1 MRKRRLIWR
10 LFPTYLLITILSLM
24 AVSWYTVRYV
34 DDFYY
39 RQKAEDL
46 EARALI
52 FREQIQDRFLSLE
65 REEVDRRSKE
75 AGGNS
80 NTRFTVILT
89 SGVVVGDTE
98 EDPARMEN
106 HAGRPE
112 IQTAMEGKTGQ
123 SVRYSA
129 TLAQRMMYVA
139 VPIYGEE
146 GIVAV
151 ARASVPVTSID
162 LVLGIIKNRIAL
174 WGLLIALLAAAISLF
189 VSRRISLP
197 LEEMK
202 KGSEKFA
209 RGELSTRLAVP
220 DTMEMGGLAEAMNL
234 MASRLDER
242 IRTVVQQRNELEAVL
257 SSMVEG
263 VMAFNT
269 EERLISIN
277 KAAARWL
284 EIEPEKA
291 EGRIIQEVVRN
302 IELQNFVSTTLA
314 TEEPGEI
321 EIILRGEEERF
332 LQVHGTILR
341 AAEGSVFGVLI
352 VLNDVTSLRRLERVR
367 RDFVANVSHELKTP
381 ITSITGAVET
391 LVNGAMEDKEDARRF
406 LNIIGKQ
413 SDRLGLLVDDLL
425 TLARVEQE
433 AERSGIEMDQAD
445 INSLIKDAMEASR
458 DAAVAKDISLELESQ
473 EGLLVNLNRSLM
485 TQAVFN
491 LIDNALKYS
500 DPGKSVRISASRE
513 DGRVVIRIS
522 DQGWGIEE
530 KHQTRLFERFYRVDK
545 GRSRE
550 LGGTGLGLAIV
561 KHIVQ
566 AHGGGVSVESKPG
579 KGSTFTIHLPS
590 ATEQE

>member
-1 MRKRRLIWR
+1 
-10 LFPTYLLITILSLM
+10 
-24 AVSWYTVRYV
+24 
-34 DDFYY
+34 
-39 RQKAEDL
+39 
-46 EARALI
+46 
-52 FREQIQDRFLSLE
+52 
-65 REEVDRRSKE
+65 
-75 AGGNS
+75 
-80 NTRFTVILT
+80 
-89 SGVVVGDTE
+89 
-98 EDPARMEN
+98 
-106 HAGRPE
+106 
-112 IQTAMEGKTGQ
+112 
-123 SVRYSA
+123 
-129 TLAQRMMYVA
+129 
-139 VPIYGEE
+139 
-146 GIVAV
+146 
-151 ARASVPVTSID
+151 
-162 LVLGIIKNRIAL
+162 
-174 WGLLIALLAAAISLF
+174 
-189 VSRRISLP
+189 
-197 LEEMK
+197 
-202 KGSEKFA
+202 
-209 RGELSTRLAVP
+209 
-220 DTMEMGGLAEAMNL
+220 
-234 MASRLDER
+234 
-242 IRTVVQQRNELEAVL
+242 
-257 SSMVEG
+257 
-263 VMAFNT
+263 
-269 EERLISIN
+269 
-277 KAAARWL
+277 
-284 EIEPEKA
+284 
-291 EGRIIQEVVRN
+291 
-302 IELQNFVSTTLA
+302 
-314 TEEPGEI
+314 
-321 EIILRGEEERF
+321 
-332 LQVHGTILR
+332 
-341 AAEGSVFGVLI
+341 
-352 VLNDVTSLRRLERVR
+352 
-367 RDFVANVSHELKTP
+367 
-381 ITSITGAVET
+381 
-391 LVNGAMEDKEDARRF
+391 MEDKEDARRF